1 MMNALFWASKVA
13 HHNAKWEA
21 VYPDYQ
27 RNMALY
33 RTKFWR
39 REQLKPTDL
48 VVETSRAYEF
58 VEGIHAA
65 LFLRDPAVEVAQ
77 AEAGGAG
84 DPAKARAVVNAWL
97 ADPEILEAAE
107 DAALMALIY
116 PCAFIKLHP
125 GPVDGDVCALPLA
138 PWDVLLDLRAA
149 TWEGQRFVA
158 HRRCLPLDEFLAMF
172 PEGKADEETYK
183 AGETWEDRQ
192 RTATG
197 GVDLDGNDLAAD
209 EDEDPHVE
217 FWEVYDLQVGKVHFW
232 HEAHKDAWLKT
243 VDCPYEAGGGGHT
256 HPICPFYFGSVPGQR
271 LEGMSALDRVATQV
285 AEINISRTFQ
295 ANAVR
300 KASRQWLSRKGL
312 LDEEAASK
320 LAQGVDGEVIEIDLP
335 TGASLSDALVPVPH
349 TATPAEVQ
357 RYIEQV
363 QSDVDRGSVMAQ
375 FTRGQASR
383 ATATEV
389 SILAQYTASEVGRM
403 ARRRDTSLVRL
414 ARAYLTV
421 LAAVAPDAGVRTP
434 LGTASPDDLLGVYRI
449 TPNDGGATPLGK
461 AASADRLAAVLPT
474 LQKLGADPAAL
485 LKALVTALDLPA
497 ELGEPAPPAAGPGA
511 GGLPPR

>member
-1 MMNALFWASKVA
+1 MMNALFWSSKVA
-13 HHNAKWEA
+13 RHNAKWEA
-21 VYPDYQ
+21 VYADYQ

-33 RTKFWR
+33 RTKYWR
-39 REQLKPTDL
+39 REQLKPMDL

-65 LFLRDPAVEVAQ
+65 LFLRDPAVEVAK
-77 AEAGGAG
+77 AEAGGSG
-84 DPAKARAVVNAWL
+84 DPAKARAVMNAWM

-107 DAALMALIY
+107 DASIMALIY

-125 GPVDGDVCALPLA
+125 GAVDGDVCALPLA
-138 PWDVLLDLRAA
+138 PWDVLLDTRAA
-149 TWEGQRFVA
+149 TWEGQRFVG
-158 HRRCLPLDEFLAMF
+158 HRRCVPLDEFLRMF
-172 PEGKADEETYK
+172 PAGKAEEDTYK

-192 RTATG
+192 KASTG
-197 GVDLDGNDLAAD
+197 DTLTDSGDLLAD
-209 EDEDPHVE
+209 DDEDPHVE
-217 FWEVYDLQVGKVHFW
+217 FWEVYDLAAGQVHFW
-232 HEAHKDAWLKT
+232 HEAHKDAWLKS
-243 VDCPYEAGGGGHT
+243 VDCPYVDGSDAHV
-256 HPICPFYFGSVPGQR
+256 HPICPFYFGSVPGAR

-285 AEINISRTFQ
+285 QEINISRTFQ

-312 LDEEAASK
+312 LDDESAAK
-320 LAQGVDGEVIEIDLP
+320 LAQGVDGEVIEVDLP
-335 TGASLSDALVPVPH
+335 AGQDLREALVPVPH

-363 QSDVDRGSVMAQ
+363 QGDIDRGSVMAQ
-375 FTRGQASR
+375 FTRGQASK

-403 ARRRDTSLVRL
+403 ARRRDTALVRL
-414 ARAYLTV
+414 ARTYLTV
-421 LAAVAPDAGVRTP
+421 LAAVAPDEGIRTP
-434 LGTASPDDLLGVYRI
+434 LGTATPDDLLGVYRI

-474 LQKLGADPAAL
+474 LAGLGADKAAL
-485 LKALVTALDLPA
+485 LKALVSALDLPA
-497 ELGEPAPPAAGPGA
+497 DLGEPAPPTT
-511 GGLPPR
+511 PPEPPQV